1 MIELQ
6 AAQPRGEGDGRAAVA
21 LQSRALEIARTAV
34 GKLAAS
40 DRTLA
45 AKMIALRFV
54 ERCAASLATGD
65 PNVLCRWVDRACE
78 RYAGIVPAC
87 DVIAAALDVVETLHG
102 AVAGKLRENVQGIV
116 ARPRLVKAAAR
127 HEAVDEVDVVL
138 DRLLTE
144 LNQSDVLTAEHSR
157 AVSSWCAR
165 LGKRLGMEKSEIVR
179 VTRAGLIHDIGKVT
193 TPPEILG
200 APRRLD
206 DDEMAIM
213 RRHAEE
219 GAIIVAR
226 IPLLTNLIP
235 GVRNHHEKFDGTG
248 YPDGL
253 RREAIPDIARVI
265 AVADAFNAMIGRR
278 PYRAPLAPSEAL
290 ERLVESRGNHFD
302 PDVVDAMVDVV
313 TSRA

>member
-1 MIELQ
+1 MIELHAVRPQ
-6 AAQPRGEGDGRAAVA
+6 DDGDPPAAELRA
-21 LQSRALEIARTAV
+21 RTLEIARAAV
-34 GKLAAS
+34 ERLGRA
-40 DRTLA
+40 DRTIA

-54 ERCAASLATGD
+54 ERCAAALASGD
-65 PNVLCRWVDRACE
+65 PKLLCAWVDRTCE
-78 RYAGIVPAC
+78 RYAGIVCA
-87 DVIAAALDVVETLHG
+87 DEAIAAALDVIARTHG
-102 AVAGKLRENVQGIV
+102 GVASRLRAELQPIV
-116 ARPRLVKAAAR
+116 ARPRLVKAPAR

-144 LNQSDVLTAEHSR
+144 LHQSDVLTAEHSR

-165 LGKRLGMEKSEIVR
+165 LGKRLGMEKADIVH

-206 DDEMAIM
+206 EEEMAIM
-213 RRHAEE
+213 RRHAAE
-219 GAIIVAR
+219 GAAIVAR
-226 IPLLTNLIP
+226 IPLIANLVP
-235 GVRNHHEKFDGTG
+235 GVRSHHERFDGSG

-253 RREAIPDIARVI
+253 RSAVIPGVARVV

-290 ERLVESRGNHFD
+290 ERLVEGRGSHFD
-302 PDVVDAMVDVV
+302 PDVVDAMIDVV
-313 TSRA
+313 ASRP

>member
-1 MIELQ
+1 VIELKRSQ
-6 AAQPRGEGDGRAAVA
+6 PSDHAALAAA
-21 LQSRALEIARTAV
+21 LQARALEIAGAAVSRLPATERTV
-34 GKLAAS
+34 
-40 DRTLA
+40 A
-45 AKMIALRFV
+45 AKMVALRFV
-54 ERCAASLATGD
+54 ERCAASIATGD
-65 PNVLCRWVDRACE
+65 PKLLRAWVDRACE
-78 RYAGIVPAC
+78 RYAGILPAGA
-87 DVIAAALDVVETLHG
+87 VIAAALDGVAPACGAGFARLRAEVE
-102 AVAGKLRENVQGIV
+102 QIV

-138 DRLLTE
+138 DRMLTE

-157 AVSSWCAR
+157 AVSSWCTR
-165 LGKRLGMEKSEIVR
+165 LGKRLGLEKTEILR

-213 RRHAEE
+213 RRHASE

-226 IPLLTNLIP
+226 VPLIAHLVP
-235 GVRNHHEKFDGTG
+235 GVRNHHEKFDGSG
-248 YPDGL
+248 YPDNL
-253 RREAIPDIARVI
+253 KREGIPHVARVV

-278 PYRAPLAPSEAL
+278 PYRAPMAPSEAL
-290 ERLVESRGNHFD
+290 ERLVEGRGNHFD

>member
-1 MIELQ
+1 VIELNLVHPHGGDDERC
-6 AAQPRGEGDGRAAVA
+6 AAELRAKTLELARAAVER
-21 LQSRALEIARTAV
+21 LGRA
-34 GKLAAS
+34 

-54 ERCAASLATGD
+54 ERCAAALASGD
-65 PNVLCRWVDRACE
+65 PKLLCAWVDRACE
-78 RYAGIVPAC
+78 RYAGIVPA
-87 DVIAAALDVVETLHG
+87 DRTMAAALDVMASTHG
-102 AVAGKLRENVQGIV
+102 AVAARLRNDVQPILS
-116 ARPRLVKAAAR
+116 RPRLVKAPAR

-138 DRLLTE
+138 DRLLTD
-144 LNQSDVLTAEHSR
+144 LHQSDVLTAEHSR

-206 DDEMAIM
+206 EEEMSVM
-213 RRHAEE
+213 RLHAEA
-219 GAIIVAR
+219 GAAIVAR
-226 IPLLTNLIP
+226 IPLVVHLVP
-235 GVRNHHEKFDGTG
+235 GVRNHHERFDGSG

-253 RREAIPDIARVI
+253 RSAAIPDLARVV

-290 ERLVESRGNHFD
+290 ERLVEGRGNHFD

-313 TSRA
+313 ISRA